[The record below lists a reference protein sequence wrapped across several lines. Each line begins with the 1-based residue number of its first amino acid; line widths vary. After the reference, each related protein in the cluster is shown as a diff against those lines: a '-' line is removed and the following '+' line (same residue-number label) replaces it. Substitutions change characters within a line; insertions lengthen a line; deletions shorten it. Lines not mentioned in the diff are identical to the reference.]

1 MEFDHL
7 CGYHDKQ
14 NCIYGFAFVDD
25 YERLFLARMITTSFL
40 AHGVS
45 NGRSHD
51 LVQKK
56 AVLRPRARGFVVFSF
71 LFSATAKHYADCNP
85 HMSLSW

>member
-1 MEFDHL
+1 MTFSKLVISSLTNGVQMEFDHL

-25 YERLFLARMITTSFL
+25 YERLVLARMITTSFM

-45 NGRSHD
+45 HGRSHD
-51 LVQKK
+51 LAYRKT
-56 AVLRPRARGFVVFSF
+56 VLRPRAQ
-71 LFSATAKHYADCNP
+71 
-85 HMSLSW
+85 

>member
-25 YERLFLARMITTSFL
+25 YERLFLAS
-40 AHGVS
+40 
-45 NGRSHD
+45 
-51 LVQKK
+51 
-56 AVLRPRARGFVVFSF
+56 
-71 LFSATAKHYADCNP
+71 TAKHYADCKP
-85 HMSLSW
+85 HISLSCYSLSLPATAKHYATCQFQVSVIRYSYHLAEK

>member
-1 MEFDHL
+1 MTFSKLVISSLTNGVQMEFDHL

-25 YERLFLARMITTSFL
+25 YERLVLARMITTSFL

-45 NGRSHD
+45 HGRSQD
-51 LVQKK
+51 LVYRK
-56 AVLRPRARGFVVFSF
+56 AVLRPRAR
-71 LFSATAKHYADCNP
+71 
-85 HMSLSW
+85 